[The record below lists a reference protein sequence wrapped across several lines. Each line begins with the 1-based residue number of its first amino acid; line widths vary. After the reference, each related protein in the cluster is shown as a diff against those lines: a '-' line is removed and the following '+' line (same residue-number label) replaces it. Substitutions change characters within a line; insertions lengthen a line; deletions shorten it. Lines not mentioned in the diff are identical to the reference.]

1 MRRNYNN
8 EVLANFIKDNDIKT
22 ADDLNN
28 AFKEMYQDVVQVML
42 ENEMSNHL
50 GFDKNSKAPKETNNR
65 RNGYYDKK
73 VRSTFGELLLSI
85 PRDREDE
92 FEPVVVEKHSR
103 ELSSDIENRIISMYA
118 KGMSTRDISDHIKE
132 IYGFDL
138 SAESVSKITETIMEQ
153 AKEWQARPL
162 DSVYPCLFLDAVHY
176 SVRTNGKVVK
186 RAAYVILGINLE
198 GKKDVIGI
206 YIGENETSKFWLQV
220 LTDMK
225 SRGVKDVLISSI
237 DGLPGFSDAIKTVFP
252 KAEIQRCIVH
262 QIRNTLGNVPW
273 KDRKSLAQDLKAIYN
288 APTEEQGFIEL
299 ERIEEKWGSKY
310 SYALKSWRNN
320 WSELSTFFKYTP
332 EIRKIMYTTNIVESL
347 HMQLR
352 KVSKTK
358 TVFPTD
364 DSLVKILYLATI
376 GVTKKW
382 TVPVRDWVL
391 ILGQLQIHF
400 EDRL

>member
-22 ADDLNN
+22 ADDLNV
-28 AFKEMYQDVVQVML
+28 AFREMYQDVVQVML

-50 GFDKNSKAPKETNNR
+50 GFDKNSKAPKETSNR
-65 RNGYYDKK
+65 RNGYSDKK

-162 DSVYPCLFLDAVHY
+162 DSVYPFLFLDAVHY

-252 KAEIQRCIVH
+252 KAEVQRCIVH

-310 SYALKSWRNN
+310 IYALKSWRNN

>member
-65 RNGYYDKK
+65 RNGYSDKK

-85 PRDREDE
+85 PRDREDD

-162 DSVYPCLFLDAVHY
+162 DSVYPFLFLDAVHY

-310 SYALKSWRNN
+310 IYALKSWRNN

-332 EIRKIMYTTNIVESL
+332 EIRKMMYTTNAVESL

-382 TVPVRDWVL
+382 TIPVRDWVL

>member
-65 RNGYYDKK
+65 RNGYSDKK

-162 DSVYPCLFLDAVHY
+162 DSVYPFLFLDAVHY

-237 DGLPGFSDAIKTVFP
+237 DGLPGFSDAIKTVYP
-252 KAEIQRCIVH
+252 KAEVQRCIVH

>member
-1 MRRNYNN
+1 MRKNYNN
-8 EVLANFIKDNDIKT
+8 EVLANFIKENDIKT

-50 GFDKNSKAPKETNNR
+50 GFDKNSKAPKETSNR
-65 RNGYYDKK
+65 RNGYSDKK

-92 FEPVVVEKHSR
+92 FAPIVVEKHSR

-132 IYGFDL
+132 IYGFNL

-162 DSVYPCLFLDAVHY
+162 DSVYPFLFLDAVHY

-252 KAEIQRCIVH
+252 KAEVQRCIVH
-262 QIRNTLGNVPW
+262 QIRNTLRNVPW
-273 KDRKSLAQDLKAIYN
+273 KDRKNLAQDLKAIYN

-299 ERIEEKWGSKY
+299 ERIEEKWGNKY
-310 SYALKSWRNN
+310 IYALRSWRNN

-400 EDRL
+400 EERL

>member
-65 RNGYYDKK
+65 RNGYSDKK

-85 PRDREDE
+85 PRDREDD

-162 DSVYPCLFLDAVHY
+162 DSVYPFLFLDAVHY
-176 SVRTNGKVVK
+176 SVRTNAKVVK
-186 RAAYVILGINLE
+186 RAAYVILGKNLE

-310 SYALKSWRNN
+310 SDALKSWRNN

>member
-8 EVLANFIKDNDIKT
+8 EVLANFIKENNIKT
-22 ADDLNN
+22 ADDLNV
-28 AFKEMYQDVVQVML
+28 AFREMYQDVVQVML

-50 GFDKNSKAPKETNNR
+50 GFDKNSKAPKETSNR
-65 RNGYYDKK
+65 RNGYSDKK

-132 IYGFDL
+132 IYGFEL

-162 DSVYPCLFLDAVHY
+162 DSVYPFLFLDAVHY
-176 SVRTNGKVVK
+176 SVRTNGKVIK
-186 RAAYVILGINLE
+186 RAAYVVLGINLE

-252 KAEIQRCIVH
+252 KAEVQRCIVH

-299 ERIEEKWGSKY
+299 ERIEEKWGNKY
-310 SYALKSWRNN
+310 IYALKSWRNN

-382 TVPVRDWVL
+382 TVRPT
-391 ILGQLQIHF
+391 QK
-400 EDRL
+400 

>member
-1 MRRNYNN
+1 MRKYDNEMLMEFVKSNN
-8 EVLANFIKDNDIKT
+8 IKT
-22 ADDLNN
+22 ADDLNS
-28 AFKEMYQDVVQVML
+28 AFREMYKDVIQVML
-42 ENEMSNHL
+42 ENEMTNHI
-50 GFDKNSKAPKETNNR
+50 GYDKGSKIVKETDNR
-65 RNGYYDKK
+65 RNGYSDKK
-73 VRSTFGELLLSI
+73 VRSSFGELLLSV

-103 ELSSDIENRIISMYA
+103 ELSSDIENKIISMYS
-118 KGMSTRDISDHIKE
+118 KGMSTRDISDHIKD
-132 IYGFDL
+132 IYGMEV
-138 SAESVSKITETIMEQ
+138 SAEMVSRITETILEQ

-162 DSVYPCLFLDAVHY
+162 ETVYPFLFLDAVHY

-252 KAEIQRCIVH
+252 KAEVQRCIVH

-299 ERIEEKWGSKY
+299 ERIEEKWGNKY
-310 SYALKSWRNN
+310 IYALKSWRNN

-400 EDRL
+400 NDRV

>member
-28 AFKEMYQDVVQVML
+28 AFRSLYHDVVQVML

-50 GFDKNSKAPKETNNR
+50 GFDKGSKAPKETENR
-65 RNGYYDKK
+65 RNGYSDKK
-73 VRSTFGELLLSI
+73 VRSSFGELLLSV

-92 FEPVVVEKHSR
+92 FEPVIVEKHSR
-103 ELSSDIENRIISMYA
+103 ELSSDIENKIISMYA
-118 KGMSTRDISDHIKE
+118 KGMSTRDISDHINE
-132 IYGFDL
+132 IYGFSL
-138 SAESVSKITETIMEQ
+138 SAESVSKITDTIMEQ

-162 DSVYPCLFLDAVHY
+162 EAVYPFLFLDAVHY
-176 SVRTNGKVVK
+176 SVRTNGKVIK
-186 RAAYVILGINLE
+186 RAAYVVLGISLE

-237 DGLPGFSDAIKTVFP
+237 DGLAGFSDAIKSVFP

-273 KDRKSLAQDLKAIYN
+273 KDRKTLAQDLKTIYN
-288 APTEEQGFIEL
+288 APSEEQGFIEL
-299 ERIEEKWGSKY
+299 EKIEEKWGSKY
-310 SYALKSWRNN
+310 SYTLKSWKNN

-332 EIRKIMYTTNIVESL
+332 EIRKMMYTTNAVESL

-364 DSLVKILYLATI
+364 ESLMKILYLATI

-400 EDRL
+400 EDRI

>member
-50 GFDKNSKAPKETNNR
+50 GFDKNSKAPKVTNNR
-65 RNGYYDKK
+65 RNGYSDKK
-73 VRSTFGELLLSI
+73 VRSTI
-85 PRDREDE
+85 PRDREDD

-118 KGMSTRDISDHIKE
+118 KGMSTRDISGHIKE

-162 DSVYPCLFLDAVHY
+162 DSVYPFLFLDAVHY

-252 KAEIQRCIVH
+252 KAEVQRCIVH

-273 KDRKSLAQDLKAIYN
+273 KDRKSLAQDLKTIYN

-310 SYALKSWRNN
+310 IYALKSWRNN

-332 EIRKIMYTTNIVESL
+332 EIRKMMYTTNAVESL

>member
-8 EVLANFIKDNDIKT
+8 EVLANFIKENNIKT
-22 ADDLNN
+22 ADDLNV
-28 AFKEMYQDVVQVML
+28 AFREMYQDVVQVML

-50 GFDKNSKAPKETNNR
+50 GFDKNSKAPKETSNR
-65 RNGYYDKK
+65 RNGYSDKK

-132 IYGFDL
+132 IYGFEL

-162 DSVYPCLFLDAVHY
+162 DSVYPFLFLDAVHY
-176 SVRTNGKVVK
+176 SVRTNGKVIK
-186 RAAYVILGINLE
+186 RAAYVVLGINLE

-237 DGLPGFSDAIKTVFP
+237 DGLPGFSEAIRAVFP
-252 KAEIQRCIVH
+252 KTEVQRCIVH

-299 ERIEEKWGSKY
+299 ERIEEKWGNKY
-310 SYALKSWRNN
+310 IYALKSWRNN

-400 EDRL
+400 NDRV

>member
-65 RNGYYDKK
+65 RNGYSDKK

-85 PRDREDE
+85 PRDREDD

-162 DSVYPCLFLDAVHY
+162 DSVYPFLFLDAVHY

-252 KAEIQRCIVH
+252 KAEVQRCIVH

>member
-50 GFDKNSKAPKETNNR
+50 GFNKNSKAPKETNNR
-65 RNGYYDKK
+65 RNGYSDKK

-162 DSVYPCLFLDAVHY
+162 DSVYPFLFLDAVHY

-252 KAEIQRCIVH
+252 KAEVQRCIVH

-310 SYALKSWRNN
+310 IYALKSWRNN

-332 EIRKIMYTTNIVESL
+332 EIRKMMYTTNAVESL

>member
-65 RNGYYDKK
+65 RNGYSDKK

-85 PRDREDE
+85 PRDREDD

-132 IYGFDL
+132 IYSFDL

-162 DSVYPCLFLDAVHY
+162 DSVYPFLFLDAVHY
-176 SVRTNGKVVK
+176 SVRTNGKVIK

-252 KAEIQRCIVH
+252 KAEVQRCIVH

-273 KDRKSLAQDLKAIYN
+273 KDRKSLAQDLKTIYN

-310 SYALKSWRNN
+310 IYVLKSWRNN

-332 EIRKIMYTTNIVESL
+332 EIRKMMYTTNAVESL

>member
-8 EVLANFIKDNDIKT
+8 EVLANFIKENNIRT
-22 ADDLNN
+22 ADDLNV
-28 AFKEMYQDVVQVML
+28 AFREMYQDVVQVML

-50 GFDKNSKAPKETNNR
+50 GFDKNSKAPKETSNR
-65 RNGYYDKK
+65 RNGYSDKK

-162 DSVYPCLFLDAVHY
+162 DSVYPFLFLDAVHY
-176 SVRTNGKVVK
+176 SVRTNGKVIK
-186 RAAYVILGINLE
+186 RAAYVVLGINLE

-252 KAEIQRCIVH
+252 KAEVQRCIVH

-299 ERIEEKWGSKY
+299 ERIEEKWGNKY
-310 SYALKSWRNN
+310 IYALKSWRNN

-400 EDRL
+400 NDRV

>member
-65 RNGYYDKK
+65 RNGYSDKK

-162 DSVYPCLFLDAVHY
+162 DSVYPFLFLDAVHY

-310 SYALKSWRNN
+310 SYALKIWRNN

>member
-1 MRRNYNN
+1 MRKIYNN
-8 EVLANFIKDNDIKT
+8 EMFAEFIKSNDIKT

-28 AFKEMYQDVVQVML
+28 AFRSLYHDVVQVML

-50 GFDKNSKAPKETNNR
+50 GFDKGSKAPKETENR
-65 RNGYYDKK
+65 RNGYSDKK
-73 VRSTFGELLLSI
+73 VRSSFGELLLSV

-92 FEPVVVEKHSR
+92 FEPVIVEKHSR
-103 ELSSDIENRIISMYA
+103 ELSSDIENKIISMYA
-118 KGMSTRDISDHIKE
+118 KGMSTRDISDHINE
-132 IYGFDL
+132 IYGFSL
-138 SAESVSKITETIMEQ
+138 SAESVSKITDTIMEQ

-162 DSVYPCLFLDAVHY
+162 EAVYPFLFLDAVHY
-176 SVRTNGKVVK
+176 SVRTNGKVIK
-186 RAAYVILGINLE
+186 RAAYVVLGISLE

-237 DGLPGFSDAIKTVFP
+237 DGLAGFSDAIKSVFP
-252 KAEIQRCIVH
+252 KAEVQRCIVH

-273 KDRKSLAQDLKAIYN
+273 KDRKTLAQDLKAIYN
-288 APTEEQGFIEL
+288 APSEEQGFIEL
-299 ERIEEKWGSKY
+299 EKIEEKWGSKY
-310 SYALKSWRNN
+310 SYALKSWKNN
-320 WSELSTFFKYTP
+320 WAELSTFFKYTP
-332 EIRKIMYTTNIVESL
+332 EIRKMMYTTNAVESL

-364 DSLVKILYLATI
+364 ESLMKILYLATI

-400 EDRL
+400 EDRI

>member
-1 MRRNYNN
+1 MKRNYDN
-8 EVLANFIKDNDIKT
+8 EVLGAFIRENNIKT
-22 ADDLNN
+22 AGDLNT
-28 AFKEMYQDVVQVML
+28 AFRQMYQDCVQVML
-42 ENEMSNHL
+42 ENEMSDLL
-50 GFDKNSKAPKETNNR
+50 GFDKNSKTPKETENR
-65 RNGYYDKK
+65 RNGYSDKK
-73 VRSTFGELLLSI
+73 VKSTFGELLLSI
-85 PRDREDE
+85 PRDRENE

-103 ELSSDIENRIISMYA
+103 ELSSDIENKIISMYA
-118 KGMSTRDISDHIKE
+118 KGMSTRDISDHINE
-132 IYGFDL
+132 IYGFSL
-138 SAESVSKITETIMEQ
+138 SAESVSKITDTIMEQ

-162 DSVYPCLFLDAVHY
+162 ESVYPFLFLDAVHY
-176 SVRTNGKVVK
+176 SVRTNGKVIK
-186 RAAYVILGINLE
+186 RAAYVVMGISLE

-225 SRGVKDVLISSI
+225 SRGVKDVLISSV
-237 DGLPGFSDAIKTVFP
+237 DGLPGFSDAIKSVFP
-252 KAEIQRCIVH
+252 KAEVQRCIVH

-273 KDRKSLAQDLKAIYN
+273 KDRKTLAQDLKAIYN
-288 APTEEQGFIEL
+288 APSEEQGFIEL
-299 ERIEEKWGSKY
+299 EKIEEKWGSKY
-310 SYALKSWRNN
+310 SYALKSWKNN

-332 EIRKIMYTTNIVESL
+332 EIRKMIYTTNAVESL

-364 DSLVKILYLATI
+364 ESLMKILYLATI

-400 EDRL
+400 EDRI

>member
-65 RNGYYDKK
+65 RNGYSDKK

-85 PRDREDE
+85 PRDREDD

-118 KGMSTRDISDHIKE
+118 KGMSTRDISGHIKE

-162 DSVYPCLFLDAVHY
+162 DSVYPFLFLDAVHY

-252 KAEIQRCIVH
+252 KAEVQRCIVH

-310 SYALKSWRNN
+310 IYALKSWRNN

-332 EIRKIMYTTNIVESL
+332 EIRKMMYTTNAVESL

>member
-65 RNGYYDKK
+65 RNGYSDKK

-138 SAESVSKITETIMEQ
+138 SAESVSKITDTIMEQ

-162 DSVYPCLFLDAVHY
+162 EAVYPFLFLDAVHY
-176 SVRTNGKVVK
+176 SVRTNGKVIK
-186 RAAYVILGINLE
+186 RAAYVVLGISLE

-237 DGLPGFSDAIKTVFP
+237 DGLAGFSDAIKSVFP
-252 KAEIQRCIVH
+252 KAEVQRCIVH

-273 KDRKSLAQDLKAIYN
+273 KDRKNLAQDLKAIYN
-288 APTEEQGFIEL
+288 APSEEQGFIEL
-299 ERIEEKWGSKY
+299 EKIEEKWGSKY
-310 SYALKSWRNN
+310 SYALKSWKNN

-332 EIRKIMYTTNIVESL
+332 EIRKMMYTTNAVESL

-364 DSLVKILYLATI
+364 ESLMKILYLATI

>member
-1 MRRNYNN
+1 
-8 EVLANFIKDNDIKT
+8 
-22 ADDLNN
+22 
-28 AFKEMYQDVVQVML
+28 
-42 ENEMSNHL
+42 
-50 GFDKNSKAPKETNNR
+50 
-65 RNGYYDKK
+65 
-73 VRSTFGELLLSI
+73 
-85 PRDREDE
+85 
-92 FEPVVVEKHSR
+92 
-103 ELSSDIENRIISMYA
+103 MYA

-162 DSVYPCLFLDAVHY
+162 DSVYPFLFLDAVHY

-237 DGLPGFSDAIKTVFP
+237 DGLPGFSDAIRAVFP
-252 KAEIQRCIVH
+252 KAEVQRCIVH

-273 KDRKSLAQDLKAIYN
+273 KDRKTLAQDLKAIYN

-299 ERIEEKWGSKY
+299 EKIEEKWGSKY
-310 SYALKSWRNN
+310 IYALKSWRNN

-332 EIRKIMYTTNIVESL
+332 EIRKMMYTTNAVESL

>member
-65 RNGYYDKK
+65 RNGYSDKK

-162 DSVYPCLFLDAVHY
+162 DSVYPFVFLDAVHY

-252 KAEIQRCIVH
+252 KAEVQRCIVH

-310 SYALKSWRNN
+310 IYALKSWRNN

-332 EIRKIMYTTNIVESL
+332 EIRKMMYTTNAVESL